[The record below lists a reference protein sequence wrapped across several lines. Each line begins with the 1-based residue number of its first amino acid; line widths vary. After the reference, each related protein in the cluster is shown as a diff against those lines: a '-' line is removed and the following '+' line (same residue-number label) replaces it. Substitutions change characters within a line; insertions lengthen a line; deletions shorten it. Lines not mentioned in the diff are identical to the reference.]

1 MKNTR
6 GICLTKLYL
15 KKENIDCNVKHI
27 FLNLTMKIENDKLP
41 TAFYDELDPFS
52 FNKMRMP
59 LRTETFHG

>member
-15 KKENIDCNVKHI
+15 KKENIDSNVKHI

-52 FNKMRMP
+52 FN
-59 LRTETFHG
+59 